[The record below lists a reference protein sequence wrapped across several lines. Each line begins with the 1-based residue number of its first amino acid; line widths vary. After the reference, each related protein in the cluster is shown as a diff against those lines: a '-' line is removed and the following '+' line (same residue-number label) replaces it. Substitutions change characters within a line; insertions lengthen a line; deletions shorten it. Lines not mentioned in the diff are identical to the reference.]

1 MRPHRSAS
9 ALTASLGL
17 FFALPI
23 AVAAYAGSHVA
34 SVSLPAFH
42 SQVASQNVALTPIS
56 AQKAQAIH
64 DFKLAQI

>member
-1 MRPHRSAS
+1 MKSLS
-9 ALTASLGL
+9 TVLTAGIGV

-42 SQVASQNVALTPIS
+42 SQVESQNVLLTPIS
-56 AQKAQAIH
+56 TQKAQAVH